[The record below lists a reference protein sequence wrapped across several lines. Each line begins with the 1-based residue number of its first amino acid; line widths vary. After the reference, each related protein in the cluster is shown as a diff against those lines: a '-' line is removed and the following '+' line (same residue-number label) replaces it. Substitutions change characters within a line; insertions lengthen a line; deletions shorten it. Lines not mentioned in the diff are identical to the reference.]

1 MCDGRRRGESGKVV
15 MAPFLGGIFLPFF
28 FFFGYIL
35 FLPLV
40 LLNESNDTVPRKR
53 DPNTPGGG

>member
-1 MCDGRRRGESGKVV
+1 MRREEARREWKSSNGAVSRWNISS
-15 MAPFLGGIFLPFF
+15 FFF